1 MIARL
6 KGVLEAIRADSLILD
21 VNGVG
26 YLVYC
31 ASNFLGKLPSLG
43 SPLSLHIETQ
53 VREDAITLFGFEQ
66 EVEREW
72 FRLLTTVQGVGA
84 KLALAILGSLGVE
97 GVARAAAMQDKNAF
111 ARTSG
116 VGPKLAGRIANDLKD
131 KAPAMRTETGGRK
144 TEDAGQQIEDLS
156 SVLHPLPSD
165 FTDALSALVNLGY
178 KEPDAAAALRRALLG
193 LDSAIAPQ
201 ARVAELIR
209 HGLRDLSA

>member
-43 SPLSLHIETQ
+43 SPLSLYIETQ

-131 KAPAMRTETGGRK
+131 KAPAPGVGMLRQAANPV
-144 TEDAGQQIEDLS
+144 DAAARDSLQQ
-156 SVLHPLPSD
+156 VLD
-165 FTDALSALVNLGY
+165 DALSALVNLGY
-178 KEPDAAAALRRALLG
+178 KESDAAAALMRARHG
-193 LDSAIAPQ
+193 PGAAVSTEAS
-201 ARVAELIR
+201 VAELIR
-209 HGLRDLSA
+209 GGLRELSA

>member
-1 MIARL
+1 MIAWL
-6 KGVLEAIRADSLILD
+6 KGQLAAIRADSLILD

-31 ASNFLGKLPSLG
+31 ASNFLGRLPSIG

-97 GVARAAAMQDKNAF
+97 GVARAAALQDKNAF

-131 KAPAMRTETGGRK
+131 KAPALG
-144 TEDAGQQIEDLS
+144 AGMLRQAPMSASSPPRDELQLALS
-156 SVLHPLPSD
+156 
-165 FTDALSALVNLGY
+165 DALSALMNLGY
-178 KEPDAAAALRRALLG
+178 KEADAAAALSRAQHGLG
-193 LDSAIAPQ
+193 VTVSPATL
-201 ARVAELIR
+201 VTELIR
-209 HGLRDLSA
+209 SGLRELSA

>member
-6 KGVLEAIRADSLILD
+6 KGILDGVRADALVLD

-26 YLVYC
+26 YLIHC
-31 ASNFLGKLPSLG
+31 ASPYLGRLPSLG
-43 SPLSLHIETQ
+43 SALDLHIETQ
-53 VREDAITLFGFEQ
+53 IREDAITLFGFEQ
-66 EVEREW
+66 ELEREW

-131 KAPAMRTETGGRK
+131 KQPAPGFGAGRQRQAPAAS
-144 TEDAGQQIEDLS
+144 TEDTAQHKE
-156 SVLHPLPSD
+156 
-165 FTDALSALVNLGY
+165 FADALSALVNLGY
-178 KEPDAAAALRRALLG
+178 KDSDAAAALGRALHGLG
-193 LDSAIAPQ
+193 TDLAPE

-209 HGLRDLSA
+209 NGLRELSA

>member
-6 KGVLEAIRADSLILD
+6 KGVLETIRADSLILD

-31 ASNFLGKLPSLG
+31 ASNFLGKLPPPG

-53 VREDAITLFGFEQ
+53 MREDAITLFGFEQ

-84 KLALAILGSLGVE
+84 RLALAILGVLGVE
-97 GVARAAAMQDKNAF
+97 GVARAAALQDKQAF
-111 ARTSG
+111 VRTPG

-131 KAPAMRTETGGRK
+131 KAPALMSEGQKIQGAGRK
-144 TEDAGQQIEDLS
+144 AGALSVFADAQS
-156 SVLHPLPSD
+156 SGYS
-165 FTDALSALVNLGY
+165 DALSALVNLGY
-178 KEPDAAAALRRALLG
+178 KEAEAASALRRAQHVLG
-193 LDSAIAPQ
+193 DTVPPET
-201 ARVAELIR
+201 RVAELIR
-209 HGLRDLSA
+209 TGLRELSA

>member
-6 KGVLEAIRADSLILD
+6 SGALAGIRADSLILD

-31 ASNFLGKLPSLG
+31 TNNFIGHLPPVG
-43 SPLSLHIETQ
+43 APLSLHIETQ

-66 EVEREW
+66 EIEREW

-84 KLALAILGSLGVE
+84 RLALAILGALGVD
-97 GVARAAAMQDKNAF
+97 GVARAAALQDKQAF

-131 KAPAMRTETGGRK
+131 KAPQQTIENRGRRT
-144 TEDAGQQIEDLS
+144 DSPPSA
-156 SVLHPLPSD
+156 LHPLSSEYA
-165 FTDALSALVNLGY
+165 DALSALVNLGY
-178 KEPDAAAALRRALLG
+178 REAEAAAALARARHG
-193 LDSAIAPQ
+193 LTETALSPETL
-201 ARVAELIR
+201 VAELIR
-209 HGLRDLSA
+209 NGLRELSA

>member
-1 MIARL
+1 MIAHL
-6 KGVLEAIRADSLILD
+6 KGVLAGIRADSLVLD

-31 ASNFLGKLPSLG
+31 ASNFLGRLPPPG
-43 SPLSLHIETQ
+43 STLSLHIETQ

-66 EVEREW
+66 EPEREW

-84 KLALAILGSLGVE
+84 RLALAILGALGVD
-97 GVARAAAMQDKNAF
+97 GVARAAALQDKNAF

-131 KAPAMRTETGGRK
+131 KAPAITTGLVRQ
-144 TEDAGQQIEDLS
+144 TFSPAAAVNEAQQQEMA
-156 SVLHPLPSD
+156 
-165 FTDALSALVNLGY
+165 DALSALVNLGY
-178 KEPDAAAALRRALLG
+178 RESDAHAALGRARHG
-193 LDSAIAPQ
+193 LDETVKPE

-209 HGLRDLSA
+209 HGLRELSA

>member
-6 KGVLEAIRADSLILD
+6 KGIVDVIRSDSLILD

-31 ASNFLGKLPSLG
+31 ASNFLGRLPPLG
-43 SPLSLHIETQ
+43 SPLSLYIETH

-84 KLALAILGSLGVE
+84 KLALAILGALGVE
-97 GVARAAAMQDKNAF
+97 GVARAAAMQDSNAF

-116 VGPKLAGRIANDLKD
+116 VGPKLAGRIANDLRD
-131 KAPAMRTETGGRK
+131 KGPALGAGLARK
-144 TEDAGQQIEDLS
+144 SSGPLDPPAATQDQQALR
-156 SVLHPLPSD
+156 
-165 FTDALSALVNLGY
+165 DALSALINLGY
-178 KEPDAAAALRRALLG
+178 KEPDASAAIGRARHGINPALTPEAM
-193 LDSAIAPQ
+193 
-201 ARVAELIR
+201 VAELIR
-209 HGLRDLSA
+209 GGLRELAP

>member
-6 KGVLEAIRADSLILD
+6 QGQLAAIRSDSLILD

-31 ASNFLGKLPSLG
+31 TSNFLGRLPSLG

-97 GVARAAAMQDKNAF
+97 GVARAAALQDKNAF

-131 KAPAMRTETGGRK
+131 KAPALGTGMLRQASMSASP
-144 TEDAGQQIEDLS
+144 TPRDELQYALS
-156 SVLHPLPSD
+156 
-165 FTDALSALVNLGY
+165 DALSALMNLGY
-178 KEPDAAAALRRALLG
+178 KEADAAAALSRAQHGLG
-193 LDSAIAPQ
+193 VTVPPATL
-201 ARVAELIR
+201 VAELIR
-209 HGLRDLSA
+209 SGLRELSA

>member
-6 KGVLEAIRADSLILD
+6 KGILEAIRADSLILD

-31 ASNFLGKLPSLG
+31 ASNFMGRLPPPG

-66 EVEREW
+66 ELEREW

-84 KLALAILGSLGVE
+84 RLALAILGALGVE
-97 GVARAAAMQDKNAF
+97 GVARAAALQDKQAF

-131 KAPAMRTETGGRK
+131 KAPAFGTGMLRQAS
-144 TEDAGQQIEDLS
+144 TPANPATVDPLQQALS
-156 SVLHPLPSD
+156 
-165 FTDALSALVNLGY
+165 DALSALLNLGY
-178 KEPDAAAALRRALLG
+178 KESDAATALGRAQHGLG
-193 LDSAIAPQ
+193 ATVPSGAL
-201 ARVAELIR
+201 VAELIR
-209 HGLRDLSA
+209 SSLRELAA

>member
-6 KGVLEAIRADSLILD
+6 RGVLEGIRADSLVLD

-31 ASNFLGKLPSLG
+31 ASNYLGRLPPLG
-43 SPLSLHIETQ
+43 SSLSLHIETQ

-66 EVEREW
+66 ELEREW

-84 KLALAILGSLGVE
+84 RLALAILGALGVD
-97 GVARAAAMQDKNAF
+97 GVTRAAALQDKSAF

-131 KAPAMRTETGGRK
+131 KAPALGAGFVRQVVTPGGAGSD
-144 TEDAGQQIEDLS
+144 DAHQQELA
-156 SVLHPLPSD
+156 
-165 FTDALSALVNLGY
+165 DALSALVNLGY
-178 KEPDAAAALRRALLG
+178 KEADAAVALRRALLG

-209 HGLRDLSA
+209 HGLRELSA

>member
-6 KGVLEAIRADSLILD
+6 KGVLEATRSDSLILD

-31 ASNFLGKLPSLG
+31 ASNFMGRLPSLG

-66 EVEREW
+66 EMEREW

-84 KLALAILGSLGVE
+84 RLALAILGALGVE
-97 GVARAAAMQDKNAF
+97 GVSRAAALQDKQAF
-111 ARTSG
+111 ARTPG

-131 KAPAMRTETGGRK
+131 KAPAFGAAALRQALTPTNEAVG
-144 TEDAGQQIEDLS
+144 DSFQQALS
-156 SVLHPLPSD
+156 
-165 FTDALSALVNLGY
+165 DALSALLNLGY
-178 KEPDAAAALRRALLG
+178 KEPDAMAALGRARHGLG
-193 LDSAIAPQ
+193 ATVAPE
-201 ARVAELIR
+201 ALVAELIR
-209 HGLRDLSA
+209 NGLRELSA

>member
-6 KGVLEAIRADSLILD
+6 RGVLEGIRADGLILD

-31 ASNFLGKLPSLG
+31 ASNYLAKLPPLG

-66 EVEREW
+66 ELEREW

-84 KLALAILGSLGVE
+84 KLALAILGSLGVD
-97 GVARAAAMQDKNAF
+97 GVARAATLQDKNAF
-111 ARTSG
+111 ARTPG

-131 KAPAMRTETGGRK
+131 KAPAQRTENRGQR
-144 TEDAGQQIEDLS
+144 TEVEVSVPSLLS
-156 SVLHPLPSD
+156 SD
-165 FTDALSALVNLGY
+165 FADALSALVNLGY
-178 KEPDAAAALRRALLG
+178 KEPDAAAALRRAQLG
-193 LDSAIAPQ
+193 LDGAIAPE
-201 ARVAELIR
+201 ARMAELIR
-209 HGLRDLSA
+209 NGLRELSA

>member
-6 KGVLEAIRADSLILD
+6 KGVLEANRSDSLILD

-31 ASNFLGKLPSLG
+31 ASNFLGRLPPLG

-84 KLALAILGSLGVE
+84 RLALAILGALGVE
-97 GVARAAAMQDKNAF
+97 GVERAAALQDKQAF

-131 KAPAMRTETGGRK
+131 KAPALGVALLRPASKPANSAMA
-144 TEDAGQQIEDLS
+144 DPLQQSLS
-156 SVLHPLPSD
+156 
-165 FTDALSALVNLGY
+165 DALSALLNLGY
-178 KEPDAAAALRRALLG
+178 KEADAAAALGRARHALG
-193 LDSAIAPQ
+193 VTVPPEAL
-201 ARVAELIR
+201 VADLIR
-209 HGLRDLSA
+209 NSLRELSA

>member
-6 KGVLEAIRADSLILD
+6 KGVLEAIRADSLVLD

-31 ASNFLGKLPSLG
+31 ASNFLARLPPPG

-53 VREDAITLFGFEQ
+53 LREDAITLFGFEQ
-66 EVEREW
+66 ELEREW

-97 GVARAAAMQDKNAF
+97 GVARAATLQDKNAF

-116 VGPKLAGRIANDLKD
+116 VGPKLAGRIANELKD
-131 KAPAMRTETGGRK
+131 KVPALV
-144 TEDAGQQIEDLS
+144 AGSVRQTFTPASVAQGAVLS
-156 SVLHPLPSD
+156 QHQELA
-165 FTDALSALVNLGY
+165 DALSALVNLGY
-178 KEPDAAAALRRALLG
+178 KEADAAAALARARHG
-193 LDSAIAPQ
+193 LDPDIRPETL
-201 ARVAELIR
+201 VAELIR
-209 HGLRDLSA
+209 NGLRELSA

>member
-6 KGVLEAIRADSLILD
+6 KGVLEAIRSDSLILD

-31 ASNFLGKLPSLG
+31 ASNFLGKLPSRG
-43 SPLSLHIETQ
+43 SPLCLHIETQ

-131 KAPAMRTETGGRK
+131 KAPAPA
-144 TEDAGQQIEDLS
+144 AGMLRQAATPQDVTARDSLQQ
-156 SVLHPLPSD
+156 VLD
-165 FTDALSALVNLGY
+165 DALSALVNLGY
-178 KEPDAAAALRRALLG
+178 KESDAAAALMRARHSQG
-193 LDSAIAPQ
+193 ATISAEAS
-201 ARVAELIR
+201 VAELIR
-209 HGLRDLSA
+209 GGLRELSA

>member
-6 KGVLEAIRADSLILD
+6 KGVLEAIRSESLILD

-31 ASNFLGKLPSLG
+31 ASNFLARLPPLG

-131 KAPAMRTETGGRK
+131 KAPAPGAGVLRQAANPV
-144 TEDAGQQIEDLS
+144 DAAARDSLQQ
-156 SVLHPLPSD
+156 VLD
-165 FTDALSALVNLGY
+165 DALSALVNLGY
-178 KEPDAAAALRRALLG
+178 KESDAAAALGRVRHGPGAAV
-193 LDSAIAPQ
+193 SPEAS
-201 ARVAELIR
+201 VAELIR
-209 HGLRDLSA
+209 GGLRELSA

>member
-6 KGVLEAIRADSLILD
+6 KGVLEAVRPDSLILD

-31 ASNFLGKLPSLG
+31 ASNFLGRLPSLG

-131 KAPAMRTETGGRK
+131 KTPAPGAGVLRQAANPV
-144 TEDAGQQIEDLS
+144 DAAARDSLQQ
-156 SVLHPLPSD
+156 VLD
-165 FTDALSALVNLGY
+165 DALSALVNLGY
-178 KEPDAAAALRRALLG
+178 KESEAAAALGRARHG
-193 LDSAIAPQ
+193 PGAAVSPEAS
-201 ARVAELIR
+201 VAELIR
-209 HGLRDLSA
+209 GGLRELSA